1 MSKYKIK
8 TWLIIFAI
16 VIVTLFLARPL
27 LEKGFNWLPA
37 IGKEYSIDIVDD
49 SGFRIRLERP
59 ADRIISLYSAHTEN
73 LFSLGLDREIIGV
86 GTSSIY
92 PYQARNK
99 EVFDYRSDP
108 EKVIAANPQ
117 IVIIRPFIER
127 HSPDFV
133 DSLKRAGITVVSLY
147 PDNFEEFDDYILK
160 LATLTGKVPKAEQL
174 LADFHAELDQLAAQ
188 TADIAAQD
196 RVGVY
201 FESSD
206 IEYKTV
212 TPLSMAAH
220 AIEYA
225 GGINVAADAQPIE
238 EGSSIAVYGIENI
251 VKKADEIDVY
261 VTQRGVMGAGG
272 NWHSISIRP
281 GFDVIKAIKDHRV
294 VEINQKIISSPTFR
308 FIKGVKALQRA
319 FYPEIF
325 CKIDYGKGEIT
336 RAELSEVLVKHMRYM
351 IFVPTRSYYRDENRQ
366 HYYGNLVDVPIDHPR
381 FDYIETALKKS
392 YFKSTIIDEEEYFY
406 PDQPVSRSEFAT
418 ILFLINEL
426 PIEAVAI
433 SDIDQIENK
442 RVIEA
447 VVSAGLME
455 LDDGKFYPDQFI
467 TWQDVEKGLSN
478 DQYRSID

>member
-8 TWLIIFAI
+8 TWLIGFTI
-16 VIVTLFLARPL
+16 VIITLFLARPL
-27 LEKGFNWLPA
+27 IEKGFNWLPPV
-37 IGKEYSIDIVDD
+37 GKDYTIDIVDD

-86 GTSSIY
+86 GTSAIY
-92 PYQARNK
+92 PYKARSK

-108 EKVIAANPQ
+108 EKVIAANPE
-117 IVIIRPFIER
+117 IVIIRPFVER

-133 DSLKRAGITVVSLY
+133 NSLKRAGITVVSLY
-147 PDNFEEFDDYILK
+147 PDNYDEFDDYILK
-160 LATLTGKVPKAEQL
+160 LATITGKTKQAEKL
-174 LADFHAELDQLAAQ
+174 LAEFHQEIETLKQQ
-188 TADIAAQD
+188 TADVKD

-220 AIEYA
+220 AVEFA
-225 GGINVAADAQPIE
+225 GGVNVAEDAVPIE

-251 VKKADEIDVY
+251 IKKADLIDVY

-272 NWHSISIRP
+272 NYHSISIRP
-281 GFDVIKAIKDHRV
+281 GFDVIKAIKDKRV

-308 FIKGVKALQRA
+308 FTKGIKALQRA

-325 CKIDYGKGEIT
+325 CKIEYKTGNIT
-336 RAELSEVLVKHMRYM
+336 RAELSEVMVKYMNHM
-351 IFVPTRSYYRDENRQ
+351 IFVPTRSYYRDENRA
-366 HYYGNLVDVPIDHPR
+366 HYYGNISDVPIEHPR
-381 FDYIETALKKS
+381 FDYIETALKKA
-392 YFKSTIIDEEEYFY
+392 YFRTSIVEEEEFFH
-406 PDQPVSRSEFAT
+406 PDSPVTRREFAT
-418 ILFLINEL
+418 ILYTINEL
-426 PIEAVAI
+426 PIKEVEI
-433 SDIDQIENK
+433 NDLEHDTNSRI
-442 RVIEA
+442 IEA

-455 LDDGKFYPDQFI
+455 LIDGNFYPDRLL
-467 TWQDVEKGLSN
+467 TWQEVEKGLTN
-478 DQYRSID
+478 DQYRIAD

>member
-27 LEKGFNWLPA
+27 LEKGFNWLPT

-86 GTSSIY
+86 GTSAIY
-92 PYQARNK
+92 PYQARSK

-117 IVIIRPFIER
+117 LVIIRPFVER

-133 DSLKRAGITVVSLY
+133 DSLRRAGITVVSLY
-147 PDNFEEFDDYILK
+147 PDNFAEFDDYILK

-225 GGINVAADAQPIE
+225 GGVNVAADAQPIE
-238 EGSSIAVYGIENI
+238 EGSSIAVYGTENI
-251 VKKADEIDVY
+251 IKKAAEIDVY

-281 GFDVIKAIKDHRV
+281 GFDVIKAIQDHRV

-325 CKIDYGKGEIT
+325 CKINYGKSEIT
-336 RAELSEVLVKHMRYM
+336 RAELSEVLVKHMGHM
-351 IFVPTRSYYRDENRQ
+351 IFVPTRSYYRDEDRA
-366 HYYGNLVDVPIDHPR
+366 HYYGNLTDVTIDHPL
-381 FDYIETALKKS
+381 FDYVETALKKA
-392 YFKSTIIDEEEYFY
+392 YFKSTIVDEAEFFY
-406 PDQPVSRSEFAT
+406 PDQPVSRAEFAT
-418 ILFLINEL
+418 ILYLINEL
-426 PIEAVAI
+426 PIETVEI
-433 SDIDQIENK
+433 NDIDQIENH

-447 VVSAGLME
+447 VVHAGLMD
-455 LDDGKFYPDQFI
+455 LDDGNFYPEQFI
-467 TWQDVEKGLSN
+467 TWQDVEKGLAN
-478 DQYRSID
+478 DQYRNAD

>member
-8 TWLIIFAI
+8 TWLIAFTI
-16 VIVTLFLARPL
+16 VIITLFLARPL
-27 LEKGFNWLPA
+27 LEKGFNWLPP
-37 IGKEYSIDIVDD
+37 IGKQYAIDIVDD

-86 GTSSIY
+86 GTSAIY
-92 PYQARNK
+92 PYQARSK

-117 IVIIRPFIER
+117 IVIIRPFVER

-133 DSLKRAGITVVSLY
+133 NSLKRAGITVVSLY
-147 PDNFEEFDDYILK
+147 PDNFAEFDEYILK
-160 LATLTGKVPKAEQL
+160 LATITGKVAQAEVL
-174 LADFHAELDQLAAQ
+174 LADFHAELDSLAAQ
-188 TADIAAQD
+188 TADIADQD

-225 GGINVAADAQPIE
+225 GGRNVAADAQPIQ
-238 EGSSIAVYGIENI
+238 EGSSIAVYGVENI

-281 GFDVIKAIKDHRV
+281 GFDVIKAIRDHRV

-325 CKIDYGKGEIT
+325 CKNEYLSGEIT
-336 RAELSEVLVKHMRYM
+336 RAELSEVLVKEMQQM
-351 IFVPTRSYYRDENRQ
+351 IFVPTRSYYRDENRA
-366 HYYGNLVDVPIDHPR
+366 HYYGNLSDVTSEHPR
-381 FDYIETALKKS
+381 FDFIETALKKS
-392 YFKSTIIDEEEYFY
+392 YFKSTLIDDQEFFY
-406 PDQPVSRSEFAT
+406 PDEFVTRHQFAT
-418 ILFLINEL
+418 ILYLINEL
-426 PIEAVAI
+426 PIEEVDI
-433 SDIDQIENK
+433 KDIDQIDNR

-447 VVSAGLME
+447 VVHAGLMT
-455 LDDGKFYPDQFI
+455 LDDGNFYPEQFV

-478 DQYRSID
+478 DQYRGTD

>member
-1 MSKYKIK
+1 MSKYKIR
-8 TWLIIFAI
+8 TWIIGFSI

-27 LEKGFNWLPA
+27 LEKGFNWLPVVS
-37 IGKEYSIDIVDD
+37 GEYTIDIVDD
-49 SGFRIRLERP
+49 SGFRIRLKRP

-86 GTSSIY
+86 GTSAIY
-92 PYQARNK
+92 PLEARTK

-117 IVIIRPFIER
+117 IVIIRPFVER

-133 DSLKRAGITVVSLY
+133 SSLKRAGITVVSLY
-147 PDNFEEFDDYILK
+147 PDNFAEFDSYIMK
-160 LATLTGKVPKAEQL
+160 LATLTGKVAQAEVL
-174 LADFHAELDQLAAQ
+174 LADFHSELEELKAQ
-188 TADIAAQD
+188 TAQLED

-225 GGINVAADAQPIE
+225 GGVNVADDAVPIN
-238 EGSSIAVYGIENI
+238 EGSSIAVYGTENI
-251 VKKADEIDVY
+251 IKKADLIDVY

-325 CKIDYGKGEIT
+325 CKIDYGEGEIT
-336 RAELSEVLVKHMRYM
+336 RAELSEVLVKHMNHM
-351 IFVPTRSYYRDENRQ
+351 IFVPTRSYYRDENRA
-366 HYYGNLVDVPIDHPR
+366 HYYGNISDVTVDHPR
-381 FDYIETALKKS
+381 FDYIETALKKA
-392 YFKSTIIDEEEYFY
+392 FFETEIVDEEEFFY
-406 PDQPVSRSEFAT
+406 PDAAVTREQFAK
-418 ILFLINEL
+418 ILYTINEL
-426 PIEAVAI
+426 PVKEMAI
-433 SDIDQIENK
+433 ADVEHNAAS
-442 RVIEA
+442 RVIES
-447 VVSAGLME
+447 VVQAGLMS
-455 LDDGKFYPDQFI
+455 LDDGLFHPQQHV
-467 TWQDVEKGLSN
+467 TWQEVEKGLSN
-478 DQYRSID
+478 DQYRIAD

>member
-8 TWLIIFAI
+8 TWLIGFGI
-16 VIVTLFLARPL
+16 VIITLFLARPL
-27 LEKGFNWLPA
+27 LEKGFNWLPPV
-37 IGKEYSIDIVDD
+37 GKTYTIDIVDD

-86 GTSSIY
+86 GTSAIY
-92 PYQARNK
+92 PYQARSK

-117 IVIIRPFIER
+117 IVIIRPFVER

-133 DSLKRAGITVVSLY
+133 SSLKRAGITVVSLY
-147 PDNFEEFDDYILK
+147 PDNFDEFDDYIMK
-160 LATLTGKVPKAEQL
+160 LATLTGKRPRAEQL
-174 LADFHAELDQLAAQ
+174 LADFHAELAALQQQ
-188 TADIAAQD
+188 TAHIDSP
-196 RVGVY
+196 VGVY

-225 GGINVAADAQPIE
+225 GGRNVASDAVPIE
-238 EGSSIAVYGIENI
+238 VGSSIAVYGTENI
-251 VKKADEIDVY
+251 IKKAAEIDVY

-272 NWHSISIRP
+272 NYHSISIRP
-281 GFDVIKAIKDHRV
+281 GFDVIKAIRDRRV

-325 CKIDYGKGEIT
+325 CKVDFASQQGEIT
-336 RAELSEVLVKHMRYM
+336 RAELAEVLVKQMEQM
-351 IFVPTRSYYRDENRQ
+351 IFVPTRSYYRDDNRE
-366 HYYGNLVDVPIDHPR
+366 HYYGNFSDVTVDHPR
-381 FDYIETALKKS
+381 FDFVETAIKKS
-392 YFKSTIIDEEEYFY
+392 YFKTDLVDDEEFFY
-406 PDQPVSRSEFAT
+406 PDRPVTRYQFAR
-418 ILFLINEL
+418 ILYLINDL
-426 PIEAVAI
+426 PIKSVEI
-433 SDIDQIENK
+433 DDIAEIDNH
-442 RVIEA
+442 RLIEA
-447 VVSAGLME
+447 VVSAGLMTLE
-455 LDDGKFYPDQFI
+455 DGKFYPDQFI
-467 TWQDVEKGLSN
+467 DWRDVEKGLTN
-478 DQYRSID
+478 DQHRVVD